1 MLGFLSHTNTIQI
14 HLYSYYVLR
23 ITNTNTIRVHSSG
36 IQIHQSINWSIN
48 QLVQTQYNHS
58 LQIISI
64 KFIHSHLTQNKKKQM
79 MAQTW
84 LSRLAL
90 SACLFFC
97 RVFVLKQKNKQTS
110 MIDQWSTCF
119 HDQKSLVGLENEES
133 ICFPQ
138 LVSCGFIAQFFV
150 VFLFTRNRDQK
161 VCLWFC
167 GIFDC

>member
-36 IQIHQSINWSIN
+36 IQSHQSINWSIN
-48 QLVQTQYNHS
+48 QLVHTQYRHS

-97 RVFVLKQKNKQTS
+97 PVFLLKQKNKQTS
-110 MIDQWSTCF
+110 KIDQWSTCI
-119 HDQKSLVGLENEES
+119 HDQKSLVGLVGKGGKYL
-133 ICFPQ
+133 FPPTGV
-138 LVSCGFIAQFFV
+138 LWFHRAIFCGFPLHAKLRLESLSLVLRHF
-150 VFLFTRNRDQK
+150 
-161 VCLWFC
+161 
-167 GIFDC
+167 

>member
-64 KFIHSHLTQNKKKQM
+64 KFIHSPPTQNKKKTDYGLDLVV
-79 MAQTW
+79 QTGFVCLFIF
-84 LSRLAL
+84 LSRL
-90 SACLFFC
+90 CFETEE
-97 RVFVLKQKNKQTS
+97 QTNS
-110 MIDQWSTCF
+110 MIYQWSTCF
-119 HDQKSLVGLENEES
+119 HDQKSLVGLVGKGGKYL
-133 ICFPQ
+133 FPPTG
-138 LVSCGFIAQFFV
+138 V
-150 VFLFTRNRDQK
+150 
-161 VCLWFC
+161 LWFHRA
-167 GIFDC
+167 IFCSFPLHAKLRLESLSLDLRHF

>member
-64 KFIHSHLTQNKKKQM
+64 KFIHSHLTQNKKTDDGLDLVV
-79 MAQTW
+79 QTGFVCLFIF
-84 LSRLAL
+84 LSRL
-90 SACLFFC
+90 CFETEE
-97 RVFVLKQKNKQTS
+97 QT

-119 HDQKSLVGLENEES
+119 HDQKSLVGVGKGGKYL
-133 ICFPQ
+133 FPPTGV
-138 LVSCGFIAQFFV
+138 LWFHRAIFCGFPLHAKLRLESLSLDLRHF
-150 VFLFTRNRDQK
+150 
-161 VCLWFC
+161 
-167 GIFDC
+167 

>member
-48 QLVQTQYNHS
+48 QLVHTQYNHS

-97 RVFVLKQKNKQTS
+97 RIFVLKQKNKQTS

-119 HDQKSLVGLENEES
+119 HDQKSLVGVGKGGKYL
-133 ICFPQ
+133 FPPTGV
-138 LVSCGFIAQFFV
+138 LWFHRAIFCGFPLHAKLRLESLSLDLRHF
-150 VFLFTRNRDQK
+150 
-161 VCLWFC
+161 
-167 GIFDC
+167 